1 MDLLGKFWGVISV
14 IFTLGALS
22 RVVSL
27 GFYNKFIKGL
37 SKKKH
42 RGIINKTININNVLE
57 ENHGVFGVGAFISSI
72 IHMLIMNYKESFSFW
87 GIATFVCVL
96 IMVATGIINKF
107 IYRDK
112 RGQIRKFHTTIILI
126 YIVSLVMHII
136 FTK

>member
-1 MDLLGKFWGVISV
+1 MDLLGKFWGIISV

-27 GFYNKFIKGL
+27 GFYNKFIRGL

-42 RGIINKTININNVLE
+42 REIINKTININSILE

-112 RGQIRKFHTTIILI
+112 GGQIRKFHTTIILI

>member
-107 IYRDK
+107 IY
-112 RGQIRKFHTTIILI
+112 
-126 YIVSLVMHII
+126 IV
-136 FTK
+136 K

>member
-1 MDLLGKFWGVISV
+1 MDLLGKFWGIISV

-27 GFYNKFIKGL
+27 GFYNKFIRGL

-42 RGIINKTININNVLE
+42 RGIINKTININSILE

-112 RGQIRKFHTTIILI
+112 GGQIRKLHTTIILI

>member
-1 MDLLGKFWGVISV
+1 MDLLGKFWGIISV

-27 GFYNKFIKGL
+27 GFYNKFIRGL

-42 RGIINKTININNVLE
+42 RGIINKTININSILE

-72 IHMLIMNYKESFSFW
+72 IHMLIMNHKESFSFW

-112 RGQIRKFHTTIILI
+112 RGKIRKFHTNIILI

>member
-1 MDLLGKFWGVISV
+1 MDLLGKFWGIISV

-27 GFYNKFIKGL
+27 GFYNKFIRGL

-42 RGIINKTININNVLE
+42 KGIINKTININSILE
-57 ENHGVFGVGAFISSI
+57 ENHGVFGAGAFISSI

-87 GIATFVCVL
+87 GIATFVCIL

-112 RGQIRKFHTTIILI
+112 EGQIRKFHTTIILI

>member
-1 MDLLGKFWGVISV
+1 MDLLGKFWGIISV

-27 GFYNKFIKGL
+27 GFYNKFIRGL

-42 RGIINKTININNVLE
+42 RGIINKTININSILE

-96 IMVATGIINKF
+96 IMVATGIINKS

-112 RGQIRKFHTTIILI
+112 GGQIRKFHTTIILI

>member
-1 MDLLGKFWGVISV
+1 MDLLGKFWGIISV

-27 GFYNKFIKGL
+27 GFYNKFIRGL

-42 RGIINKTININNVLE
+42 RGIINKTININSILE
-57 ENHGVFGVGAFISSI
+57 ENHGVFGVGAFISCI
-72 IHMLIMNYKESFSFW
+72 IHMLIMNYRESFSFW

-112 RGQIRKFHTTIILI
+112 RGQIRRLHTTIILI

>member
-1 MDLLGKFWGVISV
+1 MDLLGKFWGIISV

-27 GFYNKFIKGL
+27 GFYNKFIRGL

-42 RGIINKTININNVLE
+42 RGIINKTININSILE

-112 RGQIRKFHTTIILI
+112 EGQIRKFHTTIILI

>member
-1 MDLLGKFWGVISV
+1 MDLLGKFWGIISV

-27 GFYNKFIKGL
+27 GFYNKFIRGL

-42 RGIINKTININNVLE
+42 RGIINKTININSILE
-57 ENHGVFGVGAFISSI
+57 ENHGVFGVGAFISCI

-112 RGQIRKFHTTIILI
+112 GGQIRKLHTTIILI